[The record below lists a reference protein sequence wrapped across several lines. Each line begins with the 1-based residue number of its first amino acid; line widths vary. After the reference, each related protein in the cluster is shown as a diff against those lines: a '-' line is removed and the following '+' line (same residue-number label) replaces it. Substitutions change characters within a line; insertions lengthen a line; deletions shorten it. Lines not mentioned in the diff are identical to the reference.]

1 MEEAMTDYLW
11 PAVAL
16 VVAVLAFAA
25 VMRWLGNAPR
35 ADFNELVNRYHEL
48 KQAFDMHEAGMKNVL
63 VEWRQKVRELDEK
76 CDRVVINAKNEIAGD
91 LATVSNITNKGW
103 R

>member
-1 MEEAMTDYLW
+1 MTDYLW

-35 ADFNELVNRYHEL
+35 ATVLSHEEKL
-48 KQAFDMHEAGMKNVL
+48 KLLQAHLEEHVKTWDLIGTQ
-63 VEWRQKVRELDEK
+63 WRQKVAELDEK

>member
-1 MEEAMTDYLW
+1 MTEYLW

-16 VVAVLAFAA
+16 VVAVLAYRLLMTLLSRDSKAVAELRKDHAIHVAA
-25 VMRWLGNAPR
+25 FSTVCT
-35 ADFNELVNRYHEL
+35 
-48 KQAFDMHEAGMKNVL
+48 
-63 VEWRQKVRELDEK
+63 EWRAKVAELDEK

>member
-1 MEEAMTDYLW
+1 MTEYLW

-16 VVAVLAFAA
+16 VALLLAYSAL
-25 VMRWLGNAPR
+25 MRWIGNVPK
-35 ADFNELVNRYHEL
+35 ADFHALLNRYHDL
-48 KQAFDMHEAGMKNVL
+48 QKAFDLHKATWDTIGL
-63 VEWRQKVRELDEK
+63 QWRQKVAELEAK
-76 CDRVVINAKNEIAGD
+76 CDRVVIDAKNEIAGD